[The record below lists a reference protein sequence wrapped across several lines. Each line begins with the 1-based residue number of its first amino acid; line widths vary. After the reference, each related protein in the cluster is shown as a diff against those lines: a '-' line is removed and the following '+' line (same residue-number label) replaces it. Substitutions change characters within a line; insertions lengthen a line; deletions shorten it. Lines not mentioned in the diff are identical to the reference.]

1 MNKHRNREKVSAEN
15 SMCRA
20 EIFLEIG
27 GEKRGGFWCEER
39 IVIEFGDG
47 GGGEE
52 GRGGV
57 REAKST

>member
-1 MNKHRNREKVSAEN
+1 MNRSET
-15 SMCRA
+15 
-20 EIFLEIG
+20 FLEIG
-27 GEKRGGFWCEER
+27 GEKRGEFWCEER
-39 IVIEFGDG
+39 IVIEFGHG

>member
-1 MNKHRNREKVSAEN
+1 MNRS
-15 SMCRA
+15 

-27 GEKRGGFWCEER
+27 GEKRGEFWCEER